1 MPQRLARPGR
11 RRIGRRTGLRPPP
24 YGRRAGPDLCR
35 KTEAGTRARVYRRPV
50 NPARW
55 LTTAAARLGT
65 SGADVLLALAV
76 TGLVLGDIGSGS
88 GTVTSP
94 VLTGAVAAPVLLGLA
109 WRRRHPV
116 PVAVAV
122 CLLDLHLSLTA
133 TGPFPPQLMF
143 LAVLLAVYSAAA
155 HTAGRRAV
163 VAGVVTLGL
172 IFGAH
177 VVTGDGDAGDFLPQ
191 LVWGAPWLAGRL
203 VRRQTLE
210 AAAAA
215 THAAGVLRR
224 RDEELRE
231 ARVRERDRIARE
243 LHDVVAHAVSLMVVQ
258 CGAER
263 LRLGNDAPQTR
274 DVLDAVETTGRQALG
289 DLRTMLGLLRQNDA
303 GADLSPQPQLS
314 DLPALVERVRA
325 AGLPVELEL
334 SGPPVAPA
342 LGLAAYRI
350 VQEALTNVLKHAG
363 PVTTQVQVRIDGD
376 ALRLEVTNALSGR
389 VPEQRGGGR
398 GLLGMS
404 ERVAL
409 HGGSVVCG
417 PEGDRWAVRVD
428 LPVGAP

>member
-1 MPQRLARPGR
+1 MDA
-11 RRIGRRTGLRPPP
+11 
-24 YGRRAGPDLCR
+24 
-35 KTEAGTRARVYRRPV
+35 V
-50 NPARW
+50 RW
-55 LTTAAARLGT
+55 LTRAAARLGT
-65 SGADVLLALAV
+65 SPADVLLALAL
-76 TGLVLGDIGSGS
+76 TGLVLGDVGH

-94 VLTGAVAAPVLLGLA
+94 ALATVVATPILLGLA
-109 WRRRHPV
+109 WRRTHPV

-122 CLLDLHLSLTA
+122 CLLDVYLSSTA
-133 TGPFPPQLMF
+133 AGEFPPQLMF

-155 HTAGRRAV
+155 HTAGRQAL
-163 VAGVVTLGL
+163 VAGAVTFGL

-215 THAAGVLRR
+215 THAAQVLRR
-224 RDEELRE
+224 RDEELQE

-258 CGAER
+258 SGAER
-263 LRLGNDAPQTR
+263 LRLGDQAPQTR
-274 DVLDAVETTGRQALG
+274 AVLESVETAGRQALG
-289 DLRTMLGLLRQNDA
+289 DLRTMLGLLRDGEADDA
-303 GADLSPQPQLS
+303 LAPQPQLS

-334 SGPPVAPA
+334 SGPPVPPA

-363 PVTTQVQVRIDGD
+363 PVPTQVQVRARDGLLQLD
-376 ALRLEVTNALSGR
+376 VTSPLPVA
-389 VPEQRGGGR
+389 VPAQRTGGR

-417 PEGDRWAVRVD
+417 PDGDRWAVRAR
-428 LPVGAP
+428 LPVAVP